1 MEYMNIPTALFS
13 SPEFIGAEPVQRAT
27 WIALLAWCCTQE
39 NGGVIE
45 GCRTW
50 GMRRWMQT
58 CGVMD
63 KEVMAGGE
71 LYHFVGDDLVVFGYP
86 GGVQELLERK
96 RVIAREN
103 GKLGGRPRKTNAGTD
118 METEEKPT
126 SVNSETDVGTEI
138 GTNVGANVQNR
149 KKERKEERNMGGE
162 ISTVDSTPGEE
173 PSTAPAL
180 PASPEMED
188 QYSEKRTERPIP
200 ARFGSETERDADD
213 GRNGP
218 QGASQASTGPFRERL
233 NDIRGMRCADN
244 HADLGSSPAAARF
257 EAACLDINP
266 SWGRTIP
273 TAIETAAALEAY
285 RSAQGRVT
293 PRDMEMLKDYYA
305 SGLTHDRSNKAF
317 WRPDSRRKFWECFG
331 DVLTHADRWA
341 KETRWKPAAA
351 RKKPKPEAPRQP
363 EGPVVDVADA
373 AAEIASLREEMGL
386 GG

>member
-103 GKLGGRPRKTNAGTD
+103 GKLGGRPRKTN
-118 METEEKPT
+118 
-126 SVNSETDVGTEI
+126 VGTEI

-180 PASPEMED
+180 PASPFPD
-188 QYSEKRTERPIP
+188 
-200 ARFGSETERDADD
+200 
-213 GRNGP
+213 
-218 QGASQASTGPFRERL
+218 RERL
-233 NDIRGMRCADN
+233 NDVRGMHCADN
-244 HADLGSSPAAARF
+244 HADLGASPGAARF
-257 EAACLDINP
+257 VTACLDINP
-266 SWGRTIP
+266 SWSRTLP
-273 TAIETAAALEAY
+273 TAVEQAAALEAY

-293 PRDMEMLKDYYA
+293 PRDMEMLKAYYA

-317 WRPDSRRKFWECFG
+317 WRPDSRKKFWECFG

-341 KETRWKPAAA
+341 KETRWKPVSA

-363 EGPVVDVADA
+363 EGPVVDTDT
-373 AAEIASLREEMGL
+373 AAEELREWRKELGL